1 MIVQAQNKF
10 KLFTDLDGNPLNNG
24 YVYIGTAGANPE
36 TNPITVYS
44 DSAFT
49 VPVAQPLRTLG
60 GYTVLNG
67 NPISVYTN
75 ADYSITVRNSD
86 GTLVYTSS
94 SGNIDA
100 TQESALD
107 ALAEVETAKTT
118 AISDIETAGQLEQW
132 EAEAWQKTAD
142 SYATEAEDV
151 FVKTYTSNGDGTFTA
166 TDTTDYSALHWAAKA
181 IPYTLASGTY
191 TPVATS
197 VTNCT
202 ATFNECRYI
211 RVGDMVTVY
220 GSVAISVT
228 SSPVADTR
236 VYFDLPIASNISSSN
251 DVSGNLICS
260 PSGLIGSVL
269 GYAADNEG
277 FLDIKENGTGGNYTT
292 FSFGYMVV

>member
-10 KLFTDLDGNPLNNG
+10 KLFTDLDGNPLNSG

-36 TNPITVYS
+36 TDPITVYS

-86 GTLVYTSS
+86 GTLVYTSL

-100 TQESALD
+100 VQESALD
-107 ALAEVETAKTT
+107 ALAEVET
-118 AISDIETAGQLEQW
+118 SVQLEQW
-132 EAEAWQKTAD
+132 ETEAWQKTAN

-166 TDTTDYSALHWAAKA
+166 TDTTDYSALHWAAKSA
-181 IPYTLASGTY
+181 AATLTINSGTY
-191 TPVATS
+191 TPTIADTQNITS
-197 VTNCT
+197 PSANDL
-202 ATFNECRYI
+202 RYI
-211 RVGDMVTVY
+211 RVGNIVSVSGSLMVDATASATKTALSLTIPVDR
-220 GSVAISVT
+220 GNFSSV
-228 SSPVADTR
+228 DG
-236 VYFDLPIASNISSSN
+236 ASGTLVWMNVNGSSSIWK
-251 DVSGNLICS
+251 DIICYIS
-260 PSGLIGSVL
+260 
-269 GYAADNEG
+269 
-277 FLDIKENGTGGNYTT
+277 
-292 FSFGYMVV
+292 